1 MEALGSINELSIL
14 HDHYMEETWL
24 DVLTELSGR
33 DDVHPLL
40 GGYAAA
46 IRLERG
52 LLAEAELEQWIS
64 YRLSPGVPAEIA
76 ASSFEGL
83 MLRNHYALIARAYLW
98 RQLDEYIASLS
109 DPDFQR
115 ILLVLRRAF
124 EHY

>member
-1 MEALGSINELSIL
+1 MEGKNDDEEETCGTAFGSCQCDGKAARGVMEALGSINELSIL

-64 YRLSPGVPAEIA
+64 YRLSPG
-76 ASSFEGL
+76 
-83 MLRNHYALIARAYLW
+83 AY
-98 RQLDEYIASLS
+98 
-109 DPDFQR
+109 
-115 ILLVLRRAF
+115 
-124 EHY
+124 

>member
-33 DDVHPLL
+33 GDVHPLL

-76 ASSFEGL
+76 A
-83 MLRNHYALIARAYLW
+83 AARRIHRQSARSRFPAYSAGFAAGV
-98 RQLDEYIASLS
+98 RHIQRRGKASG
-109 DPDFQR
+109 
-115 ILLVLRRAF
+115 RA
-124 EHY
+124 ESGQSVAAG

>member
-64 YRLSPGVPAEIA
+64 YRLSPGVPRKSRRPA
-76 ASSFEGL
+76 
-83 MLRNHYALIARAYLW
+83 LRA
-98 RQLDEYIASLS
+98 
-109 DPDFQR
+109 
-115 ILLVLRRAF
+115 
-124 EHY
+124 